1 MELEDSFMSDGKP
14 EMKNGDVVC
23 YRDRNYR
30 VGVSMTNTSIELV
43 ELHAPMRGVWVCR
56 NEVRLASHQDPSN
69 N

>member
-1 MELEDSFMSDGKP
+1 MSDGKP
-14 EMKNGDVVC
+14 KMKNGDVVS

-43 ELHAPMRGVWVCR
+43 ELNAPTRGVWVCR
-56 NEVRLASHQDPSN
+56 DEVRLVSHQNPAN